1 MPASSRSVICLIWN
15 AGNSWKRRNPNRI
28 IDDLRQ
34 VEALVKE
41 DLAWTYN
48 MM

>member
-1 MPASSRSVICLIWN
+1 MPASSRSVNLE
-15 AGNSWKRRNPNRI
+15 RREQLEKEKPNRI